1 MVTMGGLEW
10 GPLDEAEIRDL
21 EWLYGEVAAGRMTAP
36 TRHSR
41 HHTVDPTTLLKTEE
55 WWPDFQNSRED
66 RF

>member
-36 TRHSR
+36 TRHYR
-41 HHTVDPTTLLKTEE
+41 DPKINTTPRIRTED
-55 WWPDFQNSRED
+55 WWPSYLEDKED
-66 RF
+66 RY